1 MSKEIT
7 VFNKEE
13 FGEVRSIT
21 IDGEPW
27 FVGKDIAKALEYKN
41 PERELRKKVD
51 ERDKGVTKM
60 VTPGGEQDI
69 IIINESGFYSL
80 VLLSK
85 NAKAKEFKYW
95 VTSEVLPSI
104 RKTGAYHLSPAQQIA
119 QMREERLRMKEENH
133 LRKVTLEEKK
143 VTLTHLNRMLKAVTD
158 EEVKYSLM
166 SEIAFVATGRH
177 VLPSR
182 NERTYSA
189 KEIGNIIGGV
199 SSNMVG
205 RIANEHGLKT
215 SQFGVW
221 RTAIVDGVE
230 RQYFEYYNTVISEIK
245 KNLDKGKGK

>member
-1 MSKEIT
+1 MPNEIT

-13 FGEVRSIT
+13 FGEIRSVKINS
-21 IDGEPW
+21 EPW
-27 FVGKDIAKALEYKN
+27 FAGKDVAVALKYSNPQKAI
-41 PERELRKKVD
+41 RDHVD
-51 ERDKGVTKM
+51 EEDKTVNESFTVNGTAL
-60 VTPGGEQDI
+60 QL
-69 IIINESGFYSL
+69 INESGVYSL
-80 VLLSK
+80 ILRSRK
-85 NAKAKEFKYW
+85 PEAKAFKRW

-104 RKTGAYHLSPAQQIA
+104 RKTGVYHLSPAQQIA

-133 LRKVTLEEKK
+133 LRKVALEEKK
-143 VTLTHLNRMLKAVTD
+143 VTLTHLSRMLKAVTD
-158 EEVKYSLM
+158 EDIKYNLM

-177 VLPSR
+177 VLPPR
-182 NERTYSA
+182 NEQTYSA

-230 RQYFEYYNTVISEIK
+230 RQYFEYYNTVISEIEK
-245 KNLDKGKGK
+245 HLDKGKGK

>member
-1 MSKEIT
+1 MPKEIT
-7 VFNKEE
+7 VFNKKE
-13 FGEVRSIT
+13 FGEVRT
-21 IDGEPW
+21 VEIDKEPW
-27 FVGKDIAKALEYKN
+27 FVAIDIASALGYKN
-41 PERELRKKVD
+41 TRDAIKKHVD
-51 ERDKGVTKM
+51 EEDKNTVAIRDGIGNPEKV
-60 VTPGGEQDI
+60 V
-69 IIINESGFYSL
+69 INESGVYSL
-80 VLLSK
+80 ILRSK
-85 NAKAKEFKYW
+85 NEKAKAFKHW

-104 RKTGAYHLSPAQQIA
+104 RKTGAYHLSPAQQIV

-133 LRKVTLEEKK
+133 LRKVALEEKK

-158 EEVKYSLM
+158 EKVKYSLM

-177 VLPSR
+177 VLPPR

-230 RQYFEYYNTVISEIK
+230 RQYFEYYNTVISEIEK
-245 KNLDKGKGK
+245 HLDKEKGK